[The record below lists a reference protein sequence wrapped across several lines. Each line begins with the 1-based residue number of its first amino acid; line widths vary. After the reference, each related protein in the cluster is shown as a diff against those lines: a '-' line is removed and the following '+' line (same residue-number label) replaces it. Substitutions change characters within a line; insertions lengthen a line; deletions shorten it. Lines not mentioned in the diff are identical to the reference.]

1 MAKVADKASVRREQ
15 PGFGE
20 LPAGVVM
27 LTLWFIAMALVV
39 SLTLSLHV
47 VASVLNGLYA
57 GA

>member
-47 VASVLNGLYA
+47 AASVLNGL
-57 GA
+57 